1 MQSLKEKTYPN
12 SYSVILSIIFFILV
26 FLFNYILFDA
36 KLIRSF
42 DDIKTFDL
50 ILISLTT
57 FRLVRLFVYD
67 SVAQYIR
74 DLFLNVKEVEVD
86 GVQMIERSKPQGGFK
101 RLMTELLAC
110 PWCTSVWVSLF
121 ATFVYLLLPGLFFA
135 YLVFAI
141 SGIASFIQIS
151 INRIGWQ
158 AEYKK
163 TLTQNLNQTE
173 VKSSNKVK
181 NSKISCNC

>member
-1 MQSLKEKTYPN
+1 MQNLKEKTYPS
-12 SYSVILSIIFFILV
+12 SYSMALSFVFFVIL
-26 FLFNYILFDA
+26 FLFNYLLFDL
-36 KLIRSF
+36 KLIKSF

-74 DLFLNVKEVEVD
+74 DWFLELKEVKVD
-86 GVQMIERSKPQGGFK
+86 GKTMIERNKPQGGLK
-101 RLMTELLAC
+101 RLMTDLLGC
-110 PWCTSVWVSLF
+110 PWCASVWIAMF
-121 ATFVYLLLPGLFFA
+121 ATFVYLFLPGLYFA

-163 TLTQNLNQTE
+163 TLTLKEQN
-173 VKSSNKVK
+173 SSSRTRKG
-181 NSKISCNC
+181 SCNS

>member
-1 MQSLKEKTYPN
+1 M
-12 SYSVILSIIFFILV
+12 
-26 FLFNYILFDA
+26 
-36 KLIRSF
+36 
-42 DDIKTFDL
+42 
-50 ILISLTT
+50 ISLTT

-74 DLFLNVKEVEVD
+74 DLFLNVKVEID
-86 GVQMIERSKPQGGFK
+86 GVQMIERSKPQGGL
-101 RLMTELLAC
+101 RLMTDLLAC
-110 PWCTSVWVSLF
+110 PWCTSVWVSMF
-121 ATFVYLLLPGLFFA
+121 ATFVYLLAPGLFFA

-173 VKSSNKVK
+173 VKSSSKVK

>member
-1 MQSLKEKTYPN
+1 MQNLKEKTYPT
-12 SYSVILSIIFFILV
+12 SYSIILSIIFFILV
-26 FLFNYILFDA
+26 FLFNYILFDI

-74 DLFLNVKEVEVD
+74 DWFLDIREVTID
-86 GVQMIERSKPQGGFK
+86 GVSMLERSKPQAGFR
-101 RLMTELLAC
+101 RLMTDLLAC
-110 PWCTSVWVSLF
+110 PWCTSVWVSMF

-141 SGIASFIQIS
+141 SGIASFVQIS

-163 TLTQNLNQTE
+163 TLTQNLTE
-173 VKSSNKVK
+173 SEDRPSKPK